1 MEQVSADFDANKPYE
16 YSKNRRGR
24 LIIILIILLLLLLSV
39 VLSVYVVGLRTSFRG
54 SASGID
60 LSQEVSLA
68 NSYVFASPLR
78 ARSGG
83 QLVRINVFILDNRG
97 RGIPGRLVSL
107 AQSPALTIQT
117 VQATTDD
124 VGKAVFDVSSLEPGS
139 YVIEASVDSEVIP
152 QRVNITFE

>member
-1 MEQVSADFDANKPYE
+1 M
-16 YSKNRRGR
+16 
-24 LIIILIILLLLLLSV
+24 LLLILA
-39 VLSVYVVGLRTSFRG
+39 LSVYAVRVRTSFTG

-83 QLVRINVFILDNRG
+83 QLVRINVFILDNQG
-97 RGIPGRLVSL
+97 KGVPGRLVKL
-107 AQSPALTIQT
+107 VENPTLLIQT
-117 VQATTDD
+117 IQATTDD
-124 VGKAVFDVSSLEPGS
+124 VGKAVFDVSSVEPGN
-139 YVIEASVDSEVIP
+139 YVIEASVDGRVIP